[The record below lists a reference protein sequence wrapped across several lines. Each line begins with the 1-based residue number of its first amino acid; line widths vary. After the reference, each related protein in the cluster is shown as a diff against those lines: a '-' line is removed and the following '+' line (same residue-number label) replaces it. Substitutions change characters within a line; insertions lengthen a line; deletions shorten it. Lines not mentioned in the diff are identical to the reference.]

1 MLETIKKSNNTNYKA
16 YYLKN
21 LIEMLSKSIYIAHVY
36 KNNSTLIIPQDSIK
50 DVCFFLHNHTNTQFK
65 MLIDICGVDFIN
77 RKARFEIVYHLLSI
91 HYNERLTIKLSTV
104 EIASLYSIT
113 SIFPNANWYEREVWD
128 LYGVY
133 FSGNNDLRR
142 ILTDYGFEGH
152 PFRKDFPLSG
162 FFELRYDE
170 NSKQVISEKIEL
182 TQKTR
187 FFNYVNN
194 KL

>member
-1 MLETIKKSNNTNYKA
+1 MLETIKKPNNTNYKA

-21 LIEMLSKSIYIAHVY
+21 LIEMLSKSIYMAHVY

-194 KL
+194 KS

>member
-21 LIEMLSKSIYIAHVY
+21 LIEMLSKSIYMAHVY
-36 KNNSTLIIPQDSIK
+36 KNNSTLIISQDSIK
-50 DVCFFLHNHTNTQFK
+50 DVCFFLNNHTNTQFK

-194 KL
+194 KS

>member
-36 KNNSTLIIPQDSIK
+36 KSNSTLIIPQDSIK